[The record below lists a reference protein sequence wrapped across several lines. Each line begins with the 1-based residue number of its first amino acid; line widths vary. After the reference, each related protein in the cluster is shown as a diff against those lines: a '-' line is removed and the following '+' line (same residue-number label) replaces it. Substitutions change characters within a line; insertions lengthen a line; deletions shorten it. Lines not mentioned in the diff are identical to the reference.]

1 MQDAQELL
9 RGTAAEGLSL
19 ADLIQVAGAHAVAIT
34 GGPSIR
40 VPLGRLDAPLAD
52 PAGRMPEESLDGTAM
67 REHFA
72 SSGFSAREL
81 VALAG
86 AHTIGGK
93 GFGEPL
99 RFDNS
104 YFKTLLAAPWGDPR
118 SPAAEQSHIGLASD
132 RLLTL
137 DPECK
142 KWVEAYAADEA
153 LWFADFAE
161 AYVKMGRAGA
171 VFPN

>member
-1 MQDAQELL
+1 M
-9 RGTAAEGLSL
+9 SL
-19 ADLIQVAGAHAVAIT
+19 ADLIQVAGAYAVALT

-40 VPLGRLDAPLAD
+40 VPLGRLDAAEAD
-52 PAGRMPEESLDGTAM
+52 PTGRMPEETLDGNAM

-72 SSGFSAREL
+72 TSGFSAREL

-118 SPAAEQSHIGLASD
+118 SPGAEQSHIGLSSD

-142 KWVEAYAADEA
+142 RWVEAYAADEA
-153 LWFADFAE
+153 LWFADFAA
-161 AYVKMGRAGA
+161 AYLKMGMAGA
-171 VFPN
+171 RFAN